1 MPELQALLSMQRIAD
16 LTFRAPYGQANRNG
30 AVYGGQLL
38 GQALLAAQSAFD
50 GSTKAVHAMQACFE
64 GAANATRAID
74 YLVEPGPDGTTECLW
89 RVRAEQD
96 GQTVLTANVAF
107 GSRRDG
113 FRHTHRWRV
122 PPPLPEQ
129 LLTLKQHLDGLG
141 NELSA
146 HGLSR
151 TRTYPQ
157 VEVRPVDARRHL
169 LAMPGPPRSEFWI
182 RAVTGDSGTS
192 LSAASVLAY
201 LSDYLA
207 VNAALAGHVP
217 ELPEEPMFV
226 ASLNHTIWFHAEPTP
241 GEWLYHELESP
252 WAGGGRALC
261 LGRIYSRTGD
271 LQATVAQ
278 ETLIS
283 VRRK

>member
-1 MPELQALLSMQRIAD
+1 MAD
-16 LTFRAPYGQANRNG
+16 LRELLTLEHVADRRFRAPYGQANRNG

-38 GQALLAAQSAFD
+38 GQALRAAQVSFD
-50 GSTKAVHAMQACFE
+50 GSAKYVHAMQACFE
-64 GAANATRAID
+64 SAADATRAVD
-74 YLVEPGPDGTTECLW
+74 YLVEPGLDGASESLW

-96 GQTVLTANVAF
+96 GQIVLTANVAF

-113 FRHTHRWRV
+113 FSHACRWRA
-122 PPPLPEQ
+122 PPPMPEELPS
-129 LLTLKQHLDGLG
+129 LSQHLDQLG
-141 NELSA
+141 GELTA

-157 VEVRPVDARRHL
+157 VEVRPVDGRRHL
-169 LAMPGPPRSEFWI
+169 LVTPGPPRSEFWI
-182 RAVTGDSGTS
+182 RAVPGHADLPLPMAG
-192 LSAASVLAY
+192 VLAY

-207 VNAALAGHVP
+207 VNAALAGHVA
-217 ELPEEPMFV
+217 ELPEQPMFV
-226 ASLNHTIWFHAEPTP
+226 ASLNHTIWFHAEPAP